1 MTEKGYFAASWGDLV
16 KTPGWL
22 GKMLRLGLVL
32 LIPVFGSIVVAGYLY
47 GWAREIAWGV
57 HRPLPKR
64 IFGNEDGR
72 LYKRGFFVFLV
83 GLVFSLAPSVFGFF
97 GGGAFGFVPFLGYG
111 YDGTVFGILVFSML
125 FNFFALALSFV
136 AVFFAWVGSVRCSLY
151 GTLSSGFQIGKIWA
165 MMRYDFGGLLRIF
178 GMYLICSTV
187 TICALGLLFLIALFV
202 GVMSVYALSLG
213 GADWLAVLLAIVVFF
228 FFVYALFVASAV
240 TETLV
245 ARALGY
251 WTRQFEVNR
260 WGGQEDLMP
269 FEQRAMAAEAQ
280 WHAAQAQA
288 QASSSQAQG
297 REVPSPRVGQ
307 PYAQPEPNERPVSS
321 AQGSSSDSSPTDDV
335 LDSPHDCAPS
345 PSAASQDSGIE
356 AGPSS
361 LAERVCADGALA
373 DVSAQGGASDGV
385 GVAPVASGEEVP
397 YAHAGEPY
405 PYQRTIDQRESP
417 VTMLS
422 DDDRDRKDEV
432 K

>member
-64 IFGNEDGR
+64 IFGNEDGQ

-97 GGGAFGFVPFLGYG
+97 GGGAFGFVPFLDYG

-213 GADWLAVLLAIVVFF
+213 GADWLAVLLAIVVFL

-269 FEQRAMAAEAQ
+269 FEQRAMAAEVQ
-280 WHAAQAQA
+280 WRAAQAA
-288 QASSSQAQG
+288 SSQAQG
-297 REVPSPRVGQ
+297 REAPSPRMGQ
-307 PYAQPEPNERPVSS
+307 PYTQSEFNERPVSS
-321 AQGSSSDSSPTDDV
+321 AQGSSSDSPPTDDV
-335 LDSPHDCAPS
+335 LDSAHDCASS
-345 PSAASQDSGIE
+345 PLVPSQDSGND
-356 AGPSS
+356 ARPPS
-361 LAERVCADGALA
+361 LTERVCADGVLA
-373 DVSAQGGASDGV
+373 DVSVQGGASNGAGFV
-385 GVAPVASGEEVP
+385 PVASGGEVP
-397 YAHAGEPY
+397 YVHAGEPY
-405 PYQRTIDQRESP
+405 PYQRTIDQRESSA
-417 VTMLS
+417 TMTS

>member
-32 LIPVFGSIVVAGYLY
+32 LIPVFGSIVAAGYLY

-64 IFGNEDGR
+64 IFGNEDGQ

-83 GLVFSLAPSVFGFF
+83 GLVFSLAPIVFSFF
-97 GGGAFGFVPFLGYG
+97 GGGVFGFVPLLGYG

-125 FNFFALALSFV
+125 FNFFVLALSFV

-187 TICALGLLFLIALFV
+187 TICVLGLLFLIALFV

-213 GADWLAVLLAIVVFF
+213 GADWLAVLLAIVAFF
-228 FFVYALFVASAV
+228 VFVYALFVASAV

-280 WHAAQAQA
+280 WRAAQAQV
-288 QASSSQAQG
+288 ASSQVQG
-297 REVPSPRVGQ
+297 REALSPRMGQ
-307 PYAQPEPNERPVSS
+307 PYMQSGLDERPVSS
-321 AQGSSSDSSPTDDV
+321 AQGSSSDSSPTAHV
-335 LDSPHDCAPS
+335 LDSAHDSAPS
-345 PSAASQDSGIE
+345 SSAASQDSGVE
-356 AGPSS
+356 ARPSS
-361 LAERVCADGALA
+361 VAERICADGALA
-373 DVSAQGGASDGV
+373 ADVSVQGGASDGA
-385 GVAPVASGEEVP
+385 GVAPVTSGEEVP

-405 PYQRTIDQRESP
+405 PYQRTIDQRDSS
-417 VTMLS
+417 VTMAS
-422 DDDRDRKDEV
+422 DHDRDRKDEV

>member
-32 LIPVFGSIVVAGYLY
+32 LIPVFGSIVVVGYLY

-64 IFGNEDGR
+64 IFGNEDGQ

-83 GLVFSLAPSVFGFF
+83 GLVFSLAPIVFSFF
-97 GGGAFGFVPFLGYG
+97 GGGVLGFVPLLGYG

-125 FNFFALALSFV
+125 FNFFVLALSFV
-136 AVFFAWVGSVRCSLY
+136 AVFFAWVGSMRCSLY

-187 TICALGLLFLIALFV
+187 TICVLGLLFLIALFV

-213 GADWLAVLLAIVVFF
+213 GADWLAVLLAIVAFF

-280 WHAAQAQA
+280 WRAAQAQA
-288 QASSSQAQG
+288 ASSQAQG
-297 REVPSPRVGQ
+297 REAPSPRMGQ
-307 PYAQPEPNERPVSS
+307 PYMQSGLDERPVPS
-321 AQGSSSDSSPTDDV
+321 AQGPSSDSSPTDHV
-335 LDSPHDCAPS
+335 LDSVHDSAPS
-345 PSAASQDSGIE
+345 SSAASQDSGIE
-356 AGPSS
+356 ARPSS
-361 LAERVCADGALA
+361 VAERVCADGTLAA
-373 DVSAQGGASDGV
+373 DVSMQGGASDGA

-405 PYQRTIDQRESP
+405 PYQRTIDQRESS
-417 VTMLS
+417 VTMAS
-422 DDDRDRKDEV
+422 DHDRDRKDEA

>member
-57 HRPLPKR
+57 HRPLSKR
-64 IFGNEDGR
+64 IFGNEDGQ

-83 GLVFSLAPSVFGFF
+83 GLVFSLAPSAFSFF
-97 GGGAFGFVPFLGYG
+97 GGGVFGFVPLLGYG
-111 YDGTVFGILVFSML
+111 YDGTVLGIFVFSML

-280 WHAAQAQA
+280 WRAAQA
-288 QASSSQAQG
+288 ASFQAQG
-297 REVPSPRVGQ
+297 REAPSPRMGQ
-307 PYAQPEPNERPVSS
+307 PYAQSEPDERPVSS

-335 LDSPHDCAPS
+335 LDSAHDCAPS
-345 PSAASQDSGIE
+345 PLVPFQDSGIK
-356 AGPSS
+356 ARPPS
-361 LAERVCADGALA
+361 LAERVCADGVFA
-373 DVSAQGGASDGV
+373 DVSVQGGASDGA
-385 GVAPVASGEEVP
+385 GVAPVASGGEVP
-397 YAHAGEPY
+397 YVHAGEPY
-405 PYQRTIDQRESP
+405 PYQRTIDQRESSA
-417 VTMLS
+417 TMAS

>member
-64 IFGNEDGR
+64 IFGNEDGQ

-83 GLVFSLAPSVFGFF
+83 GLVFSLAPSAFSFF
-97 GGGAFGFVPFLGYG
+97 GGGVFGFVPLLGYG

-213 GADWLAVLLAIVVFF
+213 GADWLAVLLAIVVFL

-280 WHAAQAQA
+280 WRAAQAA
-288 QASSSQAQG
+288 SSQAQG
-297 REVPSPRVGQ
+297 REAPSPRMGQ
-307 PYAQPEPNERPVSS
+307 PYTQSEFNERPVSS
-321 AQGSSSDSSPTDDV
+321 AQGSSSDSPPTDDV
-335 LDSPHDCAPS
+335 LDSAHDCAPS
-345 PSAASQDSGIE
+345 PLVPSQDSGND
-356 AGPSS
+356 ARPPSLS
-361 LAERVCADGALA
+361 ERVCADGVLA
-373 DVSAQGGASDGV
+373 DVSVQGGASNGA
-385 GVAPVASGEEVP
+385 GVAPVASGGEVP
-397 YAHAGEPY
+397 YVHAGEPY
-405 PYQRTIDQRESP
+405 PYQRTIDQRESSA
-417 VTMLS
+417 TMAS

>member
-64 IFGNEDGR
+64 IFGNEDGQ

-83 GLVFSLAPSVFGFF
+83 GLVFSLAPSAFSFF
-97 GGGAFGFVPFLGYG
+97 GGGVFGFVPLLGYG

-213 GADWLAVLLAIVVFF
+213 GADWLAVLLAIVVFL

-280 WHAAQAQA
+280 WRAAQAA
-288 QASSSQAQG
+288 SSQAQG
-297 REVPSPRVGQ
+297 REAPSPRMGQ
-307 PYAQPEPNERPVSS
+307 PYTQSEFNERPVSS
-321 AQGSSSDSSPTDDV
+321 AQGSSSDSPPTDDV
-335 LDSPHDCAPS
+335 LDSAHDCAPS
-345 PSAASQDSGIE
+345 PLVPSQDSGND
-356 AGPSS
+356 ARPPS
-361 LAERVCADGALA
+361 LTERVCADGVLA
-373 DVSAQGGASDGV
+373 DVSVQGGASNG
-385 GVAPVASGEEVP
+385 
-397 YAHAGEPY
+397 AGGCSCCLG
-405 PYQRTIDQRESP
+405 RGSP
-417 VTMLS
+417 LCP
-422 DDDRDRKDEV
+422 
-432 K
+432 